1 MKKFLLAIVAVLCV
15 SAVSAQQWSVGGRV
29 GSGFQALGQYKYDG
43 KNYIEARFGASWCN
57 GGVYSETIGN
67 AVIIETI
74 YFGTTADFTLLHNWH
89 LLDMDWTPRGGK
101 WFVDAGAGVNVG
113 GSGLYAY
120 AGVAGMARLGFT
132 FNNLPLTV
140 AVDWTPTFGPG
151 IHYVKGANEVFFNEL
166 GIANVCISCTYNF

>member
-1 MKKFLLAIVAVLCV
+1 M
-15 SAVSAQQWSVGGRV
+15 

-67 AVIIETI
+67 AVIKESI
-74 YFGTTADFTLLHNWH
+74 YFDTTADFTLLHNWH
-89 LLDMDWTPRGGK
+89 LLDMDWTPRGGM
-101 WFVDAGAGVNVG
+101 WFVDAGAGINVG
-113 GSGLYAY
+113 GKAHDVY

-140 AVDWTPTFGPG
+140 ALDWTPTFGPG
-151 IHYVKGANEVFFNEL
+151 IHYVKGANKVFFNEL
-166 GIANVCISCTYNF
+166 GLANVGISCTYNF